1 MAGSPLFAARAN
13 PPTVHPK
20 SRFAQ
25 ELVIMIM
32 AISREEIDD
41 LRQKGASL
49 IEVLPAGEYK
59 DAHLPGAISLPL
71 KHITRERMDEFARDL
86 PLVMYCYDNQ

>member
-1 MAGSPLFAARAN
+1 MAGGPLFAARAN

-25 ELVIMIM
+25 ELVIMIT
-32 AISREEIDD
+32 AISREE
-41 LRQKGASL
+41 